1 MTVGVHNELPQENT
15 IPTLLMLYTRG
26 AQRCHRNARLKLEIM
41 CIIGCMYNHPPPKA
55 LVPKLN
61 V

>member
-41 CIIGCMYNHPPPKA
+41 CIIGCMYNHPP
-55 LVPKLN
+55 
-61 V
+61 